1 MIRKSI
7 IFTDVPLLK
16 AFQYREFF
24 QLVPFFYFKGA
35 PFSKFARHFPAVLEY
50 ECEDKEEKQPM
61 EAELLKRGLS
71 EDVVKLGRSIP
82 ESQRV
87 KREILH
93 LLTALTNY
101 YFFEYNA
108 SEGHYGIQTP
118 MDDFNTL
125 SPEDTEKFNNQIS
138 HWTIPAYLYPKVG
151 ELLQQQT
158 FTNCTEFCEEA
169 TNFLDY
175 YTNNPDANHQKQ
187 IQFPP
192 AMEFCLDRYLA
203 MRGDMRKGVRHCISL
218 LADGVEFFDY
228 KRSVSTMATIASI
241 EGMANIDFKLYGT
254 ADEKNR
260 PTARFVRYLKR
271 YVAGRSE
278 EKYKQYYSRRSEIC
292 HDGTIFLGDD
302 DLYGDINE
310 QDRDWLLR
318 LEIQQAARIALY
330 NWLRRKL
337 NNSPSQL

>member
-16 AFQYREFF
+16 AFLYRERF

-35 PFSKFARHFPAVLEY
+35 PLSKFARHFPAVLEY
-50 ECEDKEEKQPM
+50 ECEDKEEMLPM

-71 EDVVKLGRSIP
+71 EDVVRLGRSIP

-101 YFFEYNA
+101 HFFEYNA
-108 SEGHYGIQTP
+108 SAGCYGVQAP
-118 MDDFNTL
+118 MDDFKTL
-125 SPEDTEKFNNQIS
+125 SPEETEKFNNQIS
-138 HWTIPAYLYPKVG
+138 HWTIPTYLFPKIG
-151 ELLQQQT
+151 EQLQQQA
-158 FTNCTEFCEEA
+158 FTDCTEFCEEA
-169 TNFLDY
+169 TNFIDY
-175 YTNNPDANHQKQ
+175 YTYNLDTNHQKQ

-192 AMEFCLDRYLA
+192 AMEFCMDRYLA

-278 EKYKQYYSRRSEIC
+278 EKYKQYYSRRGEIC

-302 DLYGDINE
+302 DIYGNTTK
-310 QDRDWLLR
+310 QDRDWMLR

-337 NNSPSQL
+337 NNSPIL

>member
-16 AFQYREFF
+16 AFLYRERF
-24 QLVPFFYFKGA
+24 QLVPFFYFRGA

-50 ECEDKEEKQPM
+50 ECEDKEEMQPM

-71 EDVVKLGRSIP
+71 EDVVKLGKSIP

-101 YFFEYNA
+101 SFFEYNA
-108 SEGHYGIQTP
+108 SVGYYGVQAP

-151 ELLQQQT
+151 EQLQQQT
-158 FTNCTEFCEEA
+158 FTDCTEFCEEA
-169 TNFLDY
+169 TNFLYY
-175 YTNNPDANHQKQ
+175 YTNNPDTNHQKQ

-192 AMEFCLDRYLA
+192 AMEFCLDRYFA
-203 MRGDMRKGVRHCISL
+203 MRGYMRKGVRHCISL

-278 EKYKQYYSRRSEIC
+278 EKYKQYYSRRGEIC
-292 HDGTIFLGDD
+292 HDGTIFLCDD

-310 QDRDWLLR
+310 QNRDWMLR

-337 NNSPSQL
+337 NNSPTRL